1 MRSVQQRVF
10 SCAWSGLLC
19 GRPVPPNCGNIP
31 PTTHAA
37 EVLLQWRSEHLLPL
51 GRYDNPLLMARP
63 RFAALVVG

>member
-1 MRSVQQRVF
+1 MVGAAVRTAGATQ
-10 SCAWSGLLC
+10 L
-19 GRPVPPNCGNIP
+19 PPCGNIP